1 MGTFST
7 QGHSM
12 GPNRILQGPGGTPLD
27 LMRPKGMPRGPW
39 DPPGPN
45 RTLCDSPAYPDPQV
59 PWDPLTPLRSSPPGL
74 RALGVGGGG
83 LHHPAGEE
91 TPHHHLPPCP
101 AARVPGESPGTP
113 PIPRGPRHSGP
124 VTAPPASPP
133 IPFCTIPTVQSDEAL
148 PVTLTTP
155 RPIRAHGQWGG
166 RTAVAMV
173 TVVSPGQRHGNGASR
188 GPRRQRREGPGGHT
202 RVHSPVTVGA
212 RRHTRAHPCGLA
224 SVCVCRRRHSDRRV
238 HVRLGSSVHTCPD
251 AHACPGVC
259 THMSSHTLSHAY
271 RPMCASTCPHC
282 LLVHRTVLVHVPVCT
297 CVTMRVPPCTHVLG
311 RVGAGVRPGR
321 VLPAVGSGGGP
332 GPRGAAEGRHPSLHH
347 RAAGAGTGPLPR
359 YTRVRVAM
367 GQAWGLH
374 MPVGGRRTHVG
385 ACKGH
390 ARVRE
395 HARGRVLEGCARG
408 VLYTRGAHV

>member
-45 RTLCDSPAYPDPQV
+45 RTLCDCPAYPDPQV

-133 IPFCTIPTVQSDEAL
+133 HPILHHPNC
-148 PVTLTTP
+148 
-155 RPIRAHGQWGG
+155 PIRRSPSGHPDNAPANPCARPMGRQDCCCHGDG
-166 RTAVAMV
+166 RVA
-173 TVVSPGQRHGNGASR
+173 GAA
-188 GPRRQRREGPGGHT
+188 PWQRRIPGTTETKAGGAGGPHACALT
-202 RVHSPVTVGA
+202 
-212 RRHTRAHPCGLA
+212 CD
-224 SVCVCRRRHSDRRV
+224 CRC
-238 HVRLGSSVHTCPD
+238 TP
-251 AHACPGVC
+251 AHACSSVRSGERVC
-259 THMSSHTLSHAY
+259 VSVQAQ
-271 RPMCASTCPHC
+271 RQTC
-282 LLVHRTVLVHVPVCT
+282 T
-297 CVTMRVPPCTHVLG
+297 
-311 RVGAGVRPGR
+311 
-321 VLPAVGSGGGP
+321 
-332 GPRGAAEGRHPSLHH
+332 
-347 RAAGAGTGPLPR
+347 RAF
-359 YTRVRVAM
+359 
-367 GQAWGLH
+367 GLK
-374 MPVGGRRTHVG
+374 R
-385 ACKGH
+385 
-390 ARVRE
+390 
-395 HARGRVLEGCARG
+395 
-408 VLYTRGAHV
+408 AHVS